1 LDVRIP
7 ARLPVERTLTNVRGE
22 EADMQSAAASPG
34 PGMRFYVVLW
44 AGLLG
49 IVIVE
54 VLLTY
59 AHMRPLALTISL
71 IALALIEAGV
81 ALMYFM
87 HLKYERRILFWSL
100 IPALVFVLV
109 MFDHLWPDAFRV
121 TSMRLPASASSTPAG
136 GGQ

>member
-1 LDVRIP
+1 MTSTDSS
-7 ARLPVERTLTNVRGE
+7 
-22 EADMQSAAASPG
+22 QG

-44 AGLLG
+44 ALLLG
-49 IVIVE
+49 IVIAE

-59 AHMRPLALTISL
+59 AHLSPLALTISL

-100 IPALVFVLV
+100 IPALLFVLV
-109 MFDHLWPDAFRV
+109 MFDHFWPDAFRL
-121 TSMRLPASASSTPAG
+121 TSMRLPAASSSSTPPEG
-136 GGQ
+136 G

>member
-1 LDVRIP
+1 MVG
-7 ARLPVERTLTNVRGE
+7 ATTNP
-22 EADMQSAAASPG
+22 S
-34 PGMRFYVVLW
+34 PGMRFYVLLW
-44 AGLLG
+44 AGLLV

-59 AHMRPLALTISL
+59 AHLRPLSLTISL
-71 IALALIEAGV
+71 VALAVIEAGV

-109 MFDHLWPDAFRV
+109 MFDHFWPDAFRV
-121 TSMRLPASASSTPAG
+121 RSMRLPATSSSTAAG
-136 GGQ
+136 GG

>member
-1 LDVRIP
+1 MIL
-7 ARLPVERTLTNVRGE
+7 L
-22 EADMQSAAASPG
+22 
-34 PGMRFYVVLW
+34 

-54 VLLTY
+54 VTLTY
-59 AHMRPLALTISL
+59 AHLDPLALTISL
-71 IALALIEAGV
+71 IGLALIEAGV

-109 MFDHLWPDAFRV
+109 MFDHFWPDAFRL
-121 TSMRLPASASSTPAG
+121 TSLRLPAGSSSTPAG
-136 GGQ
+136 GDR

>member
-1 LDVRIP
+1 
-7 ARLPVERTLTNVRGE
+7 
-22 EADMQSAAASPG
+22 MQSAAASPS

-49 IVIVE
+49 LVIVE

-59 AHMRPLALTISL
+59 AHLRPLALTISL

-87 HLKYERRILFWSL
+87 HLRYERRILFWSL

-109 MFDHLWPDAFRV
+109 MFDHFWPDAFRV
-121 TSMRLPASASSTPAG
+121 TSMRLPASTSSTPVS

>member
-1 LDVRIP
+1 MMS
-7 ARLPVERTLTNVRGE
+7 G
-22 EADMQSAAASPG
+22 ASSPS
-34 PGMRFYVVLW
+34 PGMRFYAVLW

-59 AHMRPLALTISL
+59 AHLRPLALTISL
-71 IALALIEAGV
+71 VVLALVEAGV
-81 ALMYFM
+81 AVMYFM

-100 IPALVFVLV
+100 IPALVFVLI

-121 TSMRLPASASSTPAG
+121 RSMRLPTASSTPAG
-136 GGQ
+136 GG

>member
-1 LDVRIP
+1 
-7 ARLPVERTLTNVRGE
+7 
-22 EADMQSAAASPG
+22 MK
-34 PGMRFYVVLW
+34 FYLLVWL
-44 AGLLG
+44 GLIG

-59 AHMRPLALTISL
+59 AGLSPLRLTILL
-71 IALALIEAGV
+71 IALALIEGGV

-87 HLKYERRILFWSL
+87 HLKYERRILFWST

-121 TSMRLPASASSTPAG
+121 TSMRQPISASSTPASP
-136 GGQ
+136 QQ

>member
-1 LDVRIP
+1 MVSG
-7 ARLPVERTLTNVRGE
+7 AT
-22 EADMQSAAASPG
+22 SPS
-34 PGMRFYVVLW
+34 PGMRFYALLW

-59 AHMRPLALTISL
+59 AHLRPLALTISL
-71 IALALIEAGV
+71 VALALIEAGV

-87 HLKYERRILFWSL
+87 HLRYERRILFWSL

-109 MFDHLWPDAFRV
+109 MLDHLWPDAFRV
-121 TSMRLPASASSTPAG
+121 TSMRLPTASSSTPASG
-136 GGQ
+136 G

>member
-1 LDVRIP
+1 MV
-7 ARLPVERTLTNVRGE
+7 
-22 EADMQSAAASPG
+22 SATSSPS

-44 AGLLG
+44 AGLLV
-49 IVIVE
+49 IVVVE

-59 AHMRPLALTISL
+59 AHLRPLALAIAL
-71 IALALIEAGV
+71 VALALIEAGV

-109 MFDHLWPDAFRV
+109 MFDHFWPDALRV
-121 TSMRLPASASSTPAG
+121 RSMGLPAASSSTPAG
-136 GGQ
+136 GG

>member
-1 LDVRIP
+1 MP
-7 ARLPVERTLTNVRGE
+7 
-22 EADMQSAAASPG
+22 SAESSPSPG
-34 PGMRFYVVLW
+34 MKFFAVLW

-59 AHMRPLALTISL
+59 AGLRPLALTISL
-71 IALALIEAGV
+71 LALALIEAAV
-81 ALMYFM
+81 ALLYFM
-87 HLKYERRILFWSL
+87 HLKYERPILFWSL

-121 TSMRLPASASSTPAG
+121 TSMRLPVSASSTPAG
-136 GGQ
+136 GG

>member
-1 LDVRIP
+1 MP
-7 ARLPVERTLTNVRGE
+7 
-22 EADMQSAAASPG
+22 SAEYSPSPG
-34 PGMRFYVVLW
+34 MKFYVVLW

-54 VLLTY
+54 VLLAY
-59 AHMRPLALTISL
+59 AGLRPLALTISL
-71 IALALIEAGV
+71 LSLALIEAGV

-87 HLKYERRILFWSL
+87 QLKYERRILFWSL

-109 MFDHLWPDAFRV
+109 LLDHVWPDAFRV
-121 TSMRLPASASSTPAG
+121 TSMRLPVSSSSTPAG

>member
-1 LDVRIP
+1 
-7 ARLPVERTLTNVRGE
+7 
-22 EADMQSAAASPG
+22 MSSAGSSSS

-44 AGLLG
+44 AGLLA

-59 AHMRPLALTISL
+59 AHVRPLTLAIAL
-71 IALALIEAGV
+71 IALALIEAAV
-81 ALMYFM
+81 ALLYFM

-109 MFDHLWPDAFRV
+109 MFDHFWPDAFRV
-121 TSMRLPASASSTPAG
+121 TSLRLPVAASSTPSG
-136 GGQ
+136 GG

>member
-1 LDVRIP
+1 MVS
-7 ARLPVERTLTNVRGE
+7 ATTNP
-22 EADMQSAAASPG
+22 S

-59 AHMRPLALTISL
+59 AGLRPLTLTISL
-71 IALALIEAGV
+71 VTLAVIEAGV

-87 HLKYERRILFWSL
+87 HLKYERRLLFWSL

-109 MFDHLWPDAFRV
+109 MFDHFWPDAFRA
-121 TSMRLPASASSTPAG
+121 TSMRLPVTSSSTPAG
-136 GGQ
+136 GG

>member
-1 LDVRIP
+1 MSSVGS
-7 ARLPVERTLTNVRGE
+7 N
-22 EADMQSAAASPG
+22 SS

-49 IVIVE
+49 IVVIE

-59 AHMRPLALTISL
+59 AHVRPLTLAIAL
-71 IALALIEAGV
+71 IALALIEAAV
-81 ALMYFM
+81 ALLYFM

-109 MFDHLWPDAFRV
+109 MFDHFWPDAFRV
-121 TSMRLPASASSTPAG
+121 TSMRLPVAASSTPASG
-136 GGQ
+136 G

>member
-1 LDVRIP
+1 
-7 ARLPVERTLTNVRGE
+7 
-22 EADMQSAAASPG
+22 MASGASNPS
-34 PGMRFYVVLW
+34 PGMRFYVALW

-59 AHMRPLALTISL
+59 AHLRPLALTITL
-71 IALALIEAGV
+71 IALAVIEAGV

-109 MFDHLWPDAFRV
+109 MFDHFWPDAFRV
-121 TSMRLPASASSTPAG
+121 TTMRLPAASSSAPPG
-136 GGQ
+136 GG

>member
-1 LDVRIP
+1 ML
-7 ARLPVERTLTNVRGE
+7 
-22 EADMQSAAASPG
+22 SAASKPS

-44 AGLLG
+44 TGLLG

-59 AHMRPLALTISL
+59 ADLRPLALTISL
-71 IALALIEAGV
+71 VALALIEAGV

-109 MFDHLWPDAFRV
+109 MFDHFWPDAFRV
-121 TSMRLPASASSTPAG
+121 TSMRLPTASSSTPAG
-136 GGQ
+136 GG

>member
-1 LDVRIP
+1 MP
-7 ARLPVERTLTNVRGE
+7 
-22 EADMQSAAASPG
+22 SAEPSSS
-34 PGMRFYVVLW
+34 PGMRFYVALW

-59 AHMRPLALTISL
+59 AGLRPLALTISL
-71 IALALIEAGV
+71 LALALIEAGV

-121 TSMRLPASASSTPAG
+121 TTMRLPVSASSTPAG
-136 GGQ
+136 GG